1 LHFSF
6 TKHFYKKRQQFSRF
20 FLNFAT
26 RYFLTTIISTFF
38 NEDIFKMKTIHKTND
53 RHSLSWLANA
63 VTTLVLTAAVSLCL
77 ASCAGE
83 KAHKRFVVGVSQCS
97 EDTWR
102 DKLNEELRIAAT
114 YYDVALQ
121 IKSANDDVRLQTEQI
136 DRFVEQGVDLLVV
149 APGQVSISPAID
161 KAYEKGIPVIIFDRR
176 TRSNKY
182 TAYIGADNH
191 DIGASMAE
199 FMANANTAGTK
210 VVELCG
216 LSSSSPAI
224 ERDAGFDSV
233 AAHRPN
239 IDIVKKV
246 YADWTEEG
254 AYHVMDS
261 LLSTP
266 YPAFNCLFA
275 HNDRMAMG
283 ARRAVVKHG
292 IDPKTIK
299 LCGIDAM
306 PQHGGGMQL
315 VAEGKLFASS
325 IYPTRGDE
333 VMRLAMK
340 ILTHKPY
347 DRENR
352 LSSALVTE
360 ANARVLLMQYDETT
374 RQQGH
379 LSELR
384 DRVDKTVSDFKTQRI
399 YLLIML
405 GALLLLGMAY
415 VYVVRANRA
424 KARLNRQLADSVE
437 QQRQMTK
444 HIEELTHT
452 QLQFF
457 TNISHEL
464 RTPLT
469 LIAGPTEQLLE
480 DKTVQGTHRRMLQMV
495 ERNTKI
501 LIQLVS
507 EILDFRKVQ
516 NNKAVLK
523 LNRFNLAETL
533 RLWADDFD
541 AVTSRKG
548 ITVKVDAP
556 ADAAQATVIAD
567 RDKLARVFFN
577 LMSNAVKYT
586 PKDGTIT
593 ITLRHNE
600 GSFFF
605 TMNNDSVKT
614 ISKDDLPHIF
624 ERFYQPKGSIGGTG
638 IGLALVKANV
648 DLHHGS
654 ISATSSQEE
663 GTTFSITLP
672 DTQEGYD
679 PDADNDG
686 NKDNSTKAEQ
696 GYVDDSYAPVNVEA
710 AEKAERITNAED
722 FDADRPL
729 VLIIDD
735 NNGMRA
741 YLRSIL
747 QDHYNVSEA
756 VNGQQGLERARREV
770 PKLVV
775 CDVMMPVM
783 DGLEFTRRLKADTAT
798 SHIPV
803 ILLTARSLSEQR
815 EEGYG
820 TGADSYLT
828 KPFTG
833 SLLLARIDNLIHSR
847 TLLRSLFSGNSKEE
861 EKEEEMLGAQ
871 DQTFVTRLREVIR
884 DNMGDSD
891 FSVERIGEEIGLSRV
906 QLYRKVKALT
916 GQTPVELLRK
926 ARLERSRR
934 LIEKTEKSVSE
945 IAYEVGF
952 TSPSYFNKCFKDEF
966 GISPGAMREKA
977 QG

>member
-1 LHFSF
+1 
-6 TKHFYKKRQQFSRF
+6 
-20 FLNFAT
+20 
-26 RYFLTTIISTFF
+26 
-38 NEDIFKMKTIHKTND
+38 MKTIHKTNN
-53 RHSLSWLANA
+53 RHSLSWLASA
-63 VTTLVLTAAVSLCL
+63 VTALVLTAAVSLCL

-114 YYDVALQ
+114 YYDVDLQ

-149 APGQVSISPAID
+149 APGQVTISPAID

-199 FMANANTAGTK
+199 FMANANTEGTE

-233 AAHRPN
+233 AACRPN
-239 IDIVKKV
+239 ISIVKKV
-246 YADWTEEG
+246 YADWTEQG

-299 LCGIDAM
+299 FCGIDAM
-306 PQHGGGMQL
+306 PQQGGGMHL
-315 VAEGKLFASS
+315 VSEGKLFASS

-360 ANARVLLMQYDETT
+360 ANARVLLMQNDETT

-384 DRVDKTVSDFKTQRI
+384 NRVDKTVSDFKTQRI

-405 GALLLLGMAY
+405 SALLLLGIAY
-415 VYVVRANRA
+415 VYVVSANRA

-533 RLWADDFD
+533 RLWADDFG

-556 ADAAQATVIAD
+556 ADAAQATIIAD

-586 PKDGTIT
+586 PQDGTIT
-593 ITLRHNE
+593 ITMRHNE
-600 GSFFF
+600 GAFAL
-605 TMNNDSVKT
+605 TMNNDAVKM

-624 ERFYQPKGSIGGTG
+624 ERFYQSKGSIGGTG

-679 PDADNDG
+679 PDADNDDS
-686 NKDNSTKAEQ
+686 KDNSTKAEQ

>member
-1 LHFSF
+1 
-6 TKHFYKKRQQFSRF
+6 
-20 FLNFAT
+20 
-26 RYFLTTIISTFF
+26 
-38 NEDIFKMKTIHKTND
+38 MKTIHKTNK
-53 RHSLSWLANA
+53 RHSLSWLAST
-63 VTTLVLTAAVSLCL
+63 VTVLVLTAAVSLCL
-77 ASCAGE
+77 ASCRGKE
-83 KAHKRFVVGVSQCS
+83 AHKRFVVGVSQCS

-114 YYDVALQ
+114 YYDVDLQ

-360 ANARVLLMQYDETT
+360 ANARVLLMQNDETT

-384 DRVDKTVSDFKTQRI
+384 NRVDKTVSDFKTQRI

-405 GALLLLGMAY
+405 SALLLLALAY
-415 VYVVRANRA
+415 VYVVNANRA
-424 KARLNRQLADSVE
+424 KARMNRQLADSVE

-523 LNRFNLAETL
+523 LNRFNLGETL
-533 RLWADDFD
+533 RLWADDFG

-548 ITVKVDAP
+548 IKVQVDAP
-556 ADAAQATVIAD
+556 ADAAQATIIAD

-593 ITLRHNE
+593 IKLRHNE
-600 GSFFF
+600 GEFFF

-624 ERFYQPKGSIGGTG
+624 ERFYQSKGSIGGTG

-654 ISATSSQEE
+654 ISATSTQEE

-679 PDADNDG
+679 PDADKDN

-696 GYVDDSYAPVNVEA
+696 GYVDDSYAPANVEA

>member
-1 LHFSF
+1 
-6 TKHFYKKRQQFSRF
+6 
-20 FLNFAT
+20 
-26 RYFLTTIISTFF
+26 
-38 NEDIFKMKTIHKTND
+38 MKTIHKTNG

-63 VTTLVLTAAVSLCL
+63 VTALVLTAAVSLCL

-114 YYDVALQ
+114 YYDVDLQ

-136 DRFVEQGVDLLVV
+136 NLFVEQGVDLLVV

-161 KAYEKGIPVIIFDRR
+161 KAYEKGIPVIVFDRR

-360 ANARVLLMQYDETT
+360 ANARVLLMQNDETT

-384 DRVDKTVSDFKTQRI
+384 NRVDKTVSDFKTQRI

-405 GALLLLGMAY
+405 GALFLLALAY
-415 VYVVRANRA
+415 VYVVNANRA
-424 KARLNRQLADSVE
+424 KARMNRQLADSVE

-523 LNRFNLAETL
+523 LNRFNLGETL
-533 RLWADDFD
+533 RLWADDFG

-548 ITVKVDAP
+548 IKVQVDAP
-556 ADAAQATVIAD
+556 ADATQATIIAD

-614 ISKDDLPHIF
+614 ISKDDLTHIF

-654 ISATSSQEE
+654 ISATSTQEE

>member
-1 LHFSF
+1 
-6 TKHFYKKRQQFSRF
+6 
-20 FLNFAT
+20 
-26 RYFLTTIISTFF
+26 
-38 NEDIFKMKTIHKTND
+38 MKTIHKTNK
-53 RHSLSWLANA
+53 RHSLSWLAIA

-114 YYDVALQ
+114 YYDVDLQ

-199 FMANANTAGTK
+199 FMANANTEGTE

-233 AAHRPN
+233 AACRPN
-239 IDIVKKV
+239 ISIVKKV
-246 YADWTEEG
+246 YADWTEQG

-266 YPAFNCLFA
+266 YTAFNCLFA

-299 LCGIDAM
+299 FCGIDAM
-306 PQHGGGMQL
+306 PQQGGGMHL
-315 VAEGKLFASS
+315 VSEGKLFASS

-360 ANARVLLMQYDETT
+360 ANARVLLMQNDETT

-384 DRVDKTVSDFKTQRI
+384 NRVDKTVSDFKTQRI

-405 GALLLLGMAY
+405 SALLLLGIAY
-415 VYVVRANRA
+415 VYVVSANRA

-533 RLWADDFD
+533 RLWADDFG

-586 PKDGTIT
+586 PQDGTIT
-593 ITLRHNE
+593 ITLKHND

-624 ERFYQPKGSIGGTG
+624 ERFYQSKGSIGGTG

-679 PDADNDG
+679 PDADNDDS
-686 NKDNSTKAEQ
+686 KDNSTKAEQ

-722 FDADRPL
+722 FDSDRPL

-926 ARLERSRR
+926 ARLERGRR

-966 GISPGAMREKA
+966 GISPGTMREKA

>member
-1 LHFSF
+1 
-6 TKHFYKKRQQFSRF
+6 
-20 FLNFAT
+20 
-26 RYFLTTIISTFF
+26 
-38 NEDIFKMKTIHKTND
+38 MKTIHKINN
-53 RHSLSWLANA
+53 RHYLSWLASA
-63 VTTLVLTAAVSLCL
+63 VTALVLTVAVSLCL

-114 YYDVALQ
+114 YYDVDLQ

-136 DRFVEQGVDLLVV
+136 NRFVEQGVDLLVV

-161 KAYEKGIPVIIFDRR
+161 KAYEKGIPVIVFDRQ
-176 TRSNKY
+176 THSDKY
-182 TAYIGADNH
+182 TAYIGANNH
-191 DIGASMAE
+191 EIGASMAE

-254 AYHVMDS
+254 AYRVMDS

-306 PQHGGGMQL
+306 PQQGGGMQL

-360 ANARVLLMQYDETT
+360 ANARVLLMQNDETT
-374 RQQGH
+374 RQQRH

-384 DRVDKTVSDFKTQRI
+384 NRVDKTVSDFKTQRI

-405 GALLLLGMAY
+405 SALLLLGIAY
-415 VYVVRANRA
+415 VYVVSANRA

-756 VNGQQGLERARREV
+756 VDGQQGLERARREV

-871 DQTFVTRLREVIR
+871 DQSFVTRLREVIR

>member
-1 LHFSF
+1 
-6 TKHFYKKRQQFSRF
+6 
-20 FLNFAT
+20 
-26 RYFLTTIISTFF
+26 
-38 NEDIFKMKTIHKTND
+38 MKTIHKTNN
-53 RHSLSWLANA
+53 RHYLSWLASA
-63 VTTLVLTAAVSLCL
+63 VTALVLTAAVSLSL

-114 YYDVALQ
+114 YYDVDLQ

-199 FMANANTAGTK
+199 FMANANTEGTE

-233 AAHRPN
+233 AACRPN
-239 IDIVKKV
+239 ISIVKKV
-246 YADWTEEG
+246 YADWTEQG

-299 LCGIDAM
+299 FCGIDAM
-306 PQHGGGMQL
+306 PQQGGGMHL
-315 VAEGKLFASS
+315 VSEGKLFASS

-360 ANARVLLMQYDETT
+360 ANARVLLMQNDETT

-384 DRVDKTVSDFKTQRI
+384 NRVDKTVSDFKTQRI

-405 GALLLLGMAY
+405 SALLLLGIAY
-415 VYVVRANRA
+415 VYVVSANRA

-533 RLWADDFD
+533 RLWADDFG

-556 ADAAQATVIAD
+556 ADAADTTVIAD

-586 PKDGTIT
+586 PQDGTIT
-593 ITLRHNE
+593 ITLRHND

-756 VNGQQGLERARREV
+756 VDGQQGLERARREV

>member
-1 LHFSF
+1 
-6 TKHFYKKRQQFSRF
+6 
-20 FLNFAT
+20 
-26 RYFLTTIISTFF
+26 
-38 NEDIFKMKTIHKTND
+38 MKTIHKTNK
-53 RHSLSWLANA
+53 RHSLSWLASA
-63 VTTLVLTAAVSLCL
+63 VTALVLTAAVSLCL
-77 ASCAGE
+77 ASCRGKE
-83 KAHKRFVVGVSQCS
+83 AHKRFVVGVSQCS

-114 YYDVALQ
+114 YYDVDLQ

-360 ANARVLLMQYDETT
+360 ANARVLLMQNDETT

-384 DRVDKTVSDFKTQRI
+384 NRVDKTVSDFKTQRI

-405 GALLLLGMAY
+405 SALLLLALAY
-415 VYVVRANRA
+415 VYVVNANRA
-424 KARLNRQLADSVE
+424 KARMNRQLADSVE

-523 LNRFNLAETL
+523 LNRFNLGETL
-533 RLWADDFD
+533 RLWADDFG

-548 ITVKVDAP
+548 IKVQVDAP
-556 ADAAQATVIAD
+556 ADAAQATIIAD

-593 ITLRHNE
+593 ITLRHNG

-654 ISATSSQEE
+654 ISATSTQEE

-679 PDADNDG
+679 PDADKDN

-696 GYVDDSYAPVNVEA
+696 GYVDDSYAPANVEA

-861 EKEEEMLGAQ
+861 EEEEERLGVQ

-966 GISPGAMREKA
+966 GISPGAMREKT

>member
-1 LHFSF
+1 
-6 TKHFYKKRQQFSRF
+6 
-20 FLNFAT
+20 
-26 RYFLTTIISTFF
+26 
-38 NEDIFKMKTIHKTND
+38 MKTIHKTNN
-53 RHSLSWLANA
+53 RHYLSWLASA
-63 VTTLVLTAAVSLCL
+63 VTALVLTAAVSLCL
-77 ASCAGE
+77 ASCGGKE
-83 KAHKRFVVGVSQCS
+83 AHKRFVVGVSQCS

-114 YYDVALQ
+114 YYDVDLQ
-121 IKSANDDVRLQTEQI
+121 IKSANDDVRQQTEQI

-149 APGQVSISPAID
+149 APGQVTISPAID

-199 FMANANTAGTK
+199 FMANANTEGTE

-233 AAHRPN
+233 AACRPD
-239 IDIVKKV
+239 ISIVKKV
-246 YADWTEEG
+246 YADWTEQG
-254 AYHVMDS
+254 AYRVMDS

-299 LCGIDAM
+299 FCGIDAM
-306 PQHGGGMQL
+306 PQQGGGMHL
-315 VAEGKLFASS
+315 VSEGKLFASS

-360 ANARVLLMQYDETT
+360 ANARVLLMQNDETT

-384 DRVDKTVSDFKTQRI
+384 NRVDKTVSDFQTQRI

-405 GALLLLGMAY
+405 SALLLLGIAY
-415 VYVVRANRA
+415 VYVVSANRA

-480 DKTVQGTHRRMLQMV
+480 DKTVQGTHRRLLQMV

-533 RLWADDFD
+533 RLWADDFG

-586 PKDGTIT
+586 PQDGTIT
-593 ITLRHNE
+593 ITLRHND

-624 ERFYQPKGSIGGTG
+624 ERFYQSKGSIGGTG

-679 PDADNDG
+679 PDADNDDS
-686 NKDNSTKAEQ
+686 KDNSTKAEQ

-756 VNGQQGLERARREV
+756 VDGQQGLERARREV

-926 ARLERSRR
+926 ARLERGRR

-966 GISPGAMREKA
+966 GISPGVMREKT

>member
-1 LHFSF
+1 
-6 TKHFYKKRQQFSRF
+6 
-20 FLNFAT
+20 
-26 RYFLTTIISTFF
+26 
-38 NEDIFKMKTIHKTND
+38 MKTIHKTNG

-63 VTTLVLTAAVSLCL
+63 VTALVLTAAVSLCL

-114 YYDVALQ
+114 YYDVDLQ

-136 DRFVEQGVDLLVV
+136 NRFVEQGVDLLVV

-254 AYHVMDS
+254 AYRVMDS

-266 YPAFNCLFA
+266 YPAFNSIFA

-360 ANARVLLMQYDETT
+360 ANARVLLMQNDETT

-384 DRVDKTVSDFKTQRI
+384 NRVDKTVSDFKTQRI

-405 GALLLLGMAY
+405 SALLLLALAY
-415 VYVVRANRA
+415 VYVVNANRA
-424 KARLNRQLADSVE
+424 KARMNRQLADSVE

-523 LNRFNLAETL
+523 LNRFNLGETL
-533 RLWADDFD
+533 RLWADDFG

-548 ITVKVDAP
+548 IKVQVDAP
-556 ADAAQATVIAD
+556 ADAAKATVIAD

-614 ISKDDLPHIF
+614 ISKDDLTHIF

-654 ISATSSQEE
+654 ISATSTQEE

-977 QG
+977 QE

>member
-1 LHFSF
+1 
-6 TKHFYKKRQQFSRF
+6 
-20 FLNFAT
+20 
-26 RYFLTTIISTFF
+26 
-38 NEDIFKMKTIHKTND
+38 MKTIHKTNK
-53 RHSLSWLANA
+53 RHSLSWLASA
-63 VTTLVLTAAVSLCL
+63 VTALVLTAAVSLCL
-77 ASCAGE
+77 ASCRGKE
-83 KAHKRFVVGVSQCS
+83 AHKRFVVGVSQCS

-114 YYDVALQ
+114 YYDVDLQ

-191 DIGASMAE
+191 DISASMAE

-347 DRENR
+347 NRENR

-360 ANARVLLMQYDETT
+360 ANARVLLMQNDETT

-384 DRVDKTVSDFKTQRI
+384 NRVDKTVNDFKTQRI

-405 GALLLLGMAY
+405 SALLLLALAY
-415 VYVVRANRA
+415 VYVVNANRA
-424 KARLNRQLADSVE
+424 KARMNRQLADSVE

-593 ITLRHNE
+593 ITLRHNG

>member
-1 LHFSF
+1 
-6 TKHFYKKRQQFSRF
+6 
-20 FLNFAT
+20 
-26 RYFLTTIISTFF
+26 
-38 NEDIFKMKTIHKTND
+38 MKTIHKTNK
-53 RHSLSWLANA
+53 RHSLSWLVSA
-63 VTTLVLTAAVSLCL
+63 VTALVLTAAVSLCL
-77 ASCAGE
+77 ASCGGGE
-83 KAHKRFVVGVSQCS
+83 AHKRFVVGVSQCS

-114 YYDVALQ
+114 YYDVDLQ

-136 DRFVEQGVDLLVV
+136 NRFVEQGVDLLVV

-161 KAYEKGIPVIIFDRR
+161 KAYEKGIPVIVFDRR
-176 TRSNKY
+176 THSDKY
-182 TAYIGADNH
+182 TAYIGANNH
-191 DIGASMAE
+191 EIGASMAE

-224 ERDAGFDSV
+224 ERGEGFDSV
-233 AAHRPN
+233 AALRPN

-254 AYHVMDS
+254 AYRVMDS

-266 YPAFNCLFA
+266 YPAFNSIFA

-306 PQHGGGMQL
+306 PQQGGGMQL

-325 IYPTRGDE
+325 IYPTRSDE

-384 DRVDKTVSDFKTQRI
+384 DRVDKTVNDFKTQRI

-593 ITLRHNE
+593 ITLKHNG

-815 EEGYG
+815 
-820 TGADSYLT
+820 
-828 KPFTG
+828 
-833 SLLLARIDNLIHSR
+833 
-847 TLLRSLFSGNSKEE
+847 
-861 EKEEEMLGAQ
+861 
-871 DQTFVTRLREVIR
+871 
-884 DNMGDSD
+884 
-891 FSVERIGEEIGLSRV
+891 
-906 QLYRKVKALT
+906 
-916 GQTPVELLRK
+916 
-926 ARLERSRR
+926 
-934 LIEKTEKSVSE
+934 
-945 IAYEVGF
+945 
-952 TSPSYFNKCFKDEF
+952 
-966 GISPGAMREKA
+966 
-977 QG
+977 

>member
-1 LHFSF
+1 
-6 TKHFYKKRQQFSRF
+6 
-20 FLNFAT
+20 
-26 RYFLTTIISTFF
+26 
-38 NEDIFKMKTIHKTND
+38 MKTIHKTNK
-53 RHSLSWLANA
+53 RHSLSWLVSA
-63 VTTLVLTAAVSLCL
+63 VTALVLTAAVSLCL
-77 ASCAGE
+77 ASCGGGE
-83 KAHKRFVVGVSQCS
+83 AHKRFVVGVSQCS

-114 YYDVALQ
+114 YYDVDLQ

-136 DRFVEQGVDLLVV
+136 NRFVEQGVDLLVV

-161 KAYEKGIPVIIFDRR
+161 KAYEKGIPVIVFDRR
-176 TRSNKY
+176 THSDKY
-182 TAYIGADNH
+182 TAYIGANNH
-191 DIGASMAE
+191 EIGASMAE

-224 ERDAGFDSV
+224 ERGEGFDSV
-233 AAHRPN
+233 AALRPN

-254 AYHVMDS
+254 AYRVMDS

-266 YPAFNCLFA
+266 YPAFNSIFA

-347 DRENR
+347 NRENR

-360 ANARVLLMQYDETT
+360 ANARVLLMQNDETT

-523 LNRFNLAETL
+523 LNRFNLGETL
-533 RLWADDFD
+533 RLWADDFG

-548 ITVKVDAP
+548 IKVQVDAP
-556 ADAAQATVIAD
+556 ADAAQATIIAD

-593 ITLRHNE
+593 ITLRHNG

-624 ERFYQPKGSIGGTG
+624 ERFYQSKGSIGGTG

-654 ISATSSQEE
+654 ISATSTQEE

-679 PDADNDG
+679 PDADKDN

-696 GYVDDSYAPVNVEA
+696 GYVDDSYAPANVEA

>member
-1 LHFSF
+1 
-6 TKHFYKKRQQFSRF
+6 
-20 FLNFAT
+20 
-26 RYFLTTIISTFF
+26 
-38 NEDIFKMKTIHKTND
+38 MKTIHKTNK
-53 RHSLSWLANA
+53 RHSLSWLASA
-63 VTTLVLTAAVSLCL
+63 VTALVLTAAVSLCL
-77 ASCAGE
+77 ASCRGKE
-83 KAHKRFVVGVSQCS
+83 AHKRFVVGVSQCS

-114 YYDVALQ
+114 YYDVDLQ

-149 APGQVSISPAID
+149 APGQVTISPAID

-199 FMANANTAGTK
+199 FMANANTEGTE

-233 AAHRPN
+233 VACRPN
-239 IDIVKKV
+239 ISIVKKV
-246 YADWTEEG
+246 YADWTEQG
-254 AYHVMDS
+254 AYRVMDS

-347 DRENR
+347 NRENR

-360 ANARVLLMQYDETT
+360 ANARVLLMQNDETT

-405 GALLLLGMAY
+405 SALLLLALAY
-415 VYVVRANRA
+415 VYVVNANRA
-424 KARLNRQLADSVE
+424 KARMNRQLADSVE

-523 LNRFNLAETL
+523 LNRFNLGETL
-533 RLWADDFD
+533 RLWADDFG

-548 ITVKVDAP
+548 IKVQVDAP
-556 ADAAQATVIAD
+556 ADAAQATIIAD

-600 GSFFF
+600 GEFFF

-624 ERFYQPKGSIGGTG
+624 ERFYQSKGSIGGTG

-654 ISATSSQEE
+654 ISATSTQEE

-679 PDADNDG
+679 PDADKDN

-696 GYVDDSYAPVNVEA
+696 GYVDDSYAPANVEA

>member
-1 LHFSF
+1 
-6 TKHFYKKRQQFSRF
+6 
-20 FLNFAT
+20 
-26 RYFLTTIISTFF
+26 
-38 NEDIFKMKTIHKTND
+38 MKTIHKTNN
-53 RHSLSWLANA
+53 RHYLSWLASA
-63 VTTLVLTAAVSLCL
+63 VTALVLTAAVSLCL
-77 ASCAGE
+77 ASCGGKE
-83 KAHKRFVVGVSQCS
+83 AHKRFVVGVSQCS

-114 YYDVALQ
+114 YYDVDLQ

-199 FMANANTAGTK
+199 FMANTNTEGTE

-233 AAHRPN
+233 AACRPN
-239 IDIVKKV
+239 ISIVKKV
-246 YADWTEEG
+246 YADWTEQG

-299 LCGIDAM
+299 FCGIDAM
-306 PQHGGGMQL
+306 PQQGGGMHL
-315 VAEGKLFASS
+315 VSEGKLFASS

-360 ANARVLLMQYDETT
+360 ANARVLLMQNDETT

-384 DRVDKTVSDFKTQRI
+384 NRVDKTVSDFKTQRI

-405 GALLLLGMAY
+405 SALLLLGIAY
-415 VYVVRANRA
+415 VYVVSANRA
-424 KARLNRQLADSVE
+424 KARLNRLLADSVE

-533 RLWADDFD
+533 RLWADDFG

-556 ADAAQATVIAD
+556 ADAADTTVIAD

-586 PKDGTIT
+586 PQDGTIT
-593 ITLRHNE
+593 ITLRHND

-624 ERFYQPKGSIGGTG
+624 ERFYQSKGSIGGTG

-654 ISATSSQEE
+654 ISATSTQEK

-679 PDADNDG
+679 PESDNEQSS
-686 NKDNSTKAEQ
+686 DNSTKAEQ

-747 QDHYNVSEA
+747 QDRYNVSEA
-756 VNGQQGLERARREV
+756 VDGQQGLERARREV

-871 DQTFVTRLREVIR
+871 DQTFVTKLREVIR

-926 ARLERSRR
+926 ARLERGRR

>member
-1 LHFSF
+1 
-6 TKHFYKKRQQFSRF
+6 
-20 FLNFAT
+20 
-26 RYFLTTIISTFF
+26 
-38 NEDIFKMKTIHKTND
+38 MKTIHKTNG

-63 VTTLVLTAAVSLCL
+63 VTALVLTAAVSLCL

-114 YYDVALQ
+114 YYDVDLQ

-136 DRFVEQGVDLLVV
+136 NRFVEQGVDLLVV

-292 IDPKTIK
+292 IDPSAIK
-299 LCGIDAM
+299 FCGIDAM
-306 PQHGGGMQL
+306 PQKDGGMQL

-384 DRVDKTVSDFKTQRI
+384 DRVDKTVNDFKTQRI

-533 RLWADDFD
+533 RLWADDFG

>member
-1 LHFSF
+1 
-6 TKHFYKKRQQFSRF
+6 
-20 FLNFAT
+20 
-26 RYFLTTIISTFF
+26 
-38 NEDIFKMKTIHKTND
+38 MKTIHKTNN
-53 RHSLSWLANA
+53 RHYLSWLASA
-63 VTTLVLTAAVSLCL
+63 VTALVLTAAVSLCL
-77 ASCAGE
+77 ASCGGKE
-83 KAHKRFVVGVSQCS
+83 AHKRFVVGVSQCS

-114 YYDVALQ
+114 YYDVDLQ

-149 APGQVSISPAID
+149 APGQVTISPAID

-199 FMANANTAGTK
+199 FMANANTEGTE

-224 ERDAGFDSV
+224 ERDEGFDSV
-233 AAHRPN
+233 AACRPN
-239 IDIVKKV
+239 ISIVKKV
-246 YADWTEEG
+246 YADWTEQG

-299 LCGIDAM
+299 FCGIDAM
-306 PQHGGGMQL
+306 PQQGGGMHL
-315 VAEGKLFASS
+315 VSEGKLFASS

-360 ANARVLLMQYDETT
+360 ANARVLLMQNDETT

-384 DRVDKTVSDFKTQRI
+384 NRVDKTVSDFKTQRI

-405 GALLLLGMAY
+405 SALLLLGIAY
-415 VYVVRANRA
+415 VYVVSANRA

-533 RLWADDFD
+533 RLWADDFG

-556 ADAAQATVIAD
+556 TDAAQATVIAD

-586 PKDGTIT
+586 PQDGTIT
-593 ITLRHNE
+593 ITLRHND

-756 VNGQQGLERARREV
+756 VDGQQGLERARREV

-871 DQTFVTRLREVIR
+871 DQTFVTKLREVIR
-884 DNMGDSD
+884 DNMGNSD

-926 ARLERSRR
+926 ARLERGRR

-966 GISPGAMREKA
+966 GISPGVMREKT

>member
-1 LHFSF
+1 
-6 TKHFYKKRQQFSRF
+6 
-20 FLNFAT
+20 
-26 RYFLTTIISTFF
+26 
-38 NEDIFKMKTIHKTND
+38 MKTIHKTNG

-63 VTTLVLTAAVSLCL
+63 VTALVLTAAVSLCL

-83 KAHKRFVVGVSQCS
+83 KAHNRFVVGVSQCS

-114 YYDVALQ
+114 YYDVDLQ

-199 FMANANTAGTK
+199 FMANANTEGTE

-233 AAHRPN
+233 AACRPD
-239 IDIVKKV
+239 ISIVKKV
-246 YADWTEEG
+246 YADWTEQG

-299 LCGIDAM
+299 FCGIDAM
-306 PQHGGGMQL
+306 PQQGGGMHL
-315 VAEGKLFASS
+315 VSEGKLFASS

-360 ANARVLLMQYDETT
+360 ANARVLLMQNDETT

-384 DRVDKTVSDFKTQRI
+384 NRVDKTVSDFKTQRI

-405 GALLLLGMAY
+405 SALILLGIAY
-415 VYVVRANRA
+415 VYVVSANRA

-605 TMNNDSVKT
+605 TMNNNSLKT

-624 ERFYQPKGSIGGTG
+624 ERFYQSKGSIGGTG

-679 PDADNDG
+679 PDDDNDG

-871 DQTFVTRLREVIR
+871 DQTFVTKLREVIR

-926 ARLERSRR
+926 ARLERGRR

-966 GISPGAMREKA
+966 GISPGVMREKT

>member
-1 LHFSF
+1 
-6 TKHFYKKRQQFSRF
+6 
-20 FLNFAT
+20 
-26 RYFLTTIISTFF
+26 
-38 NEDIFKMKTIHKTND
+38 MKTIHKTNG

-63 VTTLVLTAAVSLCL
+63 VTALVLTAAVSLCL

-114 YYDVALQ
+114 YYDVDLQ

-136 DRFVEQGVDLLVV
+136 NRFVEQGVDLLVV

-292 IDPKTIK
+292 IDPSAIK
-299 LCGIDAM
+299 FCGIDAM
-306 PQHGGGMQL
+306 PQKDGGMQL

-360 ANARVLLMQYDETT
+360 ANARVLLMQNDETT

-384 DRVDKTVSDFKTQRI
+384 NRVDKTVSDFKTQRI

-405 GALLLLGMAY
+405 SALLLLALAY
-415 VYVVRANRA
+415 VYVVNANRA
-424 KARLNRQLADSVE
+424 KARMNRQLADSVE

-523 LNRFNLAETL
+523 LNRFNLGETL

-548 ITVKVDAP
+548 IKVQVDAP
-556 ADAAQATVIAD
+556 ADAAKATVIAD

-614 ISKDDLPHIF
+614 ISKDDLTHIF

-672 DTQEGYD
+672 DKQEGYD

-966 GISPGAMREKA
+966 GISPGAMRENM